1 MPIDPKFFNRFMIMV
16 AAITTIIIIFS
27 TLRHAQVNKQD
38 FESEVYALDIQEL
51 RFERVLGTHT
61 DSLQCGLAQQEE
73 LATQTIH
80 AETCLGKPIIL
91 LFWATWSGMS
101 QEMNQRVLE
110 QLYSDTANAIQPAN
124 SSISQNSSLS
134 QTSSTQNSDII
145 VIAAAV
151 RDDASSVI
159 RYSHS
164 ISAPFIY
171 VDGTELFHQLKAT
184 GVPAQ
189 IFISREGTVTDLQ
202 IGRDAEALQQ
212 KIKKLAEAP

>member
-1 MPIDPKFFNRFMIMV
+1 MV

-51 RFERVLGTHT
+51 RFERVLGTPT
-61 DSLQCGLAQQEE
+61 DNLQCGLAQQEE

-110 QLYSDTANAIQPAN
+110 QLYSDTANAIQPA
-124 SSISQNSSLS
+124 NSSLS

>member
-16 AAITTIIIIFS
+16 AAITAIIIIFS
-27 TLRHAQVNKQD
+27 NLRHAQVNKQD

-51 RFERVLGTHT
+51 RFERVLGTRT
-61 DSLQCGLAQQEE
+61 DSLQCGLALQEE

>member
-16 AAITTIIIIFS
+16 AAITAIIIIFS

-51 RFERVLGTHT
+51 RFERVLGTRT

-110 QLYSDTANAIQPAN
+110 QLYSDTANAIQPA
-124 SSISQNSSLS
+124 NSSLS

>member
-16 AAITTIIIIFS
+16 AAITAIIIIFS

-51 RFERVLGTHT
+51 RFERVLGTRT

-124 SSISQNSSLS
+124 SSLSQNSSLS
-134 QTSSTQNSDII
+134 KTSSTQNSDIT

>member
-16 AAITTIIIIFS
+16 AAITAIIIIFS

-51 RFERVLGTHT
+51 RFERVLGTRT

-124 SSISQNSSLS
+124 SSLSQN
-134 QTSSTQNSDII
+134 SSTQNSDII

-202 IGRDAEALQQ
+202 IGKDAEALQQ

>member
-1 MPIDPKFFNRFMIMV
+1 MV
-16 AAITTIIIIFS
+16 AAITAIIIIFS

-51 RFERVLGTHT
+51 RFERVLGTRT

-124 SSISQNSSLS
+124 SSLSQTSSLSQNSSLS

>member
-1 MPIDPKFFNRFMIMV
+1 MV
-16 AAITTIIIIFS
+16 AAITAIIIIFS

-51 RFERVLGTHT
+51 RFERVLGTRT

-110 QLYSDTANAIQPAN
+110 QLYSDTANAIQPA
-124 SSISQNSSLS
+124 NSSLS

>member
-16 AAITTIIIIFS
+16 AAITAIIIIFS

-51 RFERVLGTHT
+51 RFERILGTRT
-61 DSLQCGLAQQEE
+61 DSLQCGLVQQDE
-73 LATQTIH
+73 LVTQTIH

-101 QEMNQRVLE
+101 QEMNQRVLK
-110 QLYSDTANAIQPAN
+110 QLYPDTANAIQPAN
-124 SSISQNSSLS
+124 SSLSQNSSLS
-134 QTSSTQNSDII
+134 KTSSTQNSDIT

-159 RYSHS
+159 RYSHA

-202 IGRDAEALQQ
+202 IGRDAEALKQ

>member
-16 AAITTIIIIFS
+16 AAITAIIIIFS

-51 RFERVLGTHT
+51 RFERVLGTRT

-124 SSISQNSSLS
+124 SSINQNSSLS

>member
-1 MPIDPKFFNRFMIMV
+1 MV
-16 AAITTIIIIFS
+16 AAITAIIIIFS
-27 TLRHAQVNKQD
+27 NLRHAQVNKQD

-51 RFERVLGTHT
+51 RFERVLGTRT

>member
-16 AAITTIIIIFS
+16 AAITAIIIIFS

-51 RFERVLGTHT
+51 RFERVLGTRT

-73 LATQTIH
+73 LASQTIH

-145 VIAAAV
+145 VIAAAI

>member
-16 AAITTIIIIFS
+16 AAITAIIIIFS

-51 RFERVLGTHT
+51 RFERVLGTRT

>member
-1 MPIDPKFFNRFMIMV
+1 MV
-16 AAITTIIIIFS
+16 AAITAIIIIFS

-51 RFERVLGTHT
+51 RFERVLGTRT

-124 SSISQNSSLS
+124 SSLS
-134 QTSSTQNSDII
+134 QTSSTQNSDIT

>member
-16 AAITTIIIIFS
+16 AAITAIIIIFS

-51 RFERVLGTHT
+51 RFERVLGTRT

-80 AETCLGKPIIL
+80 VETCLGKPIIL

-124 SSISQNSSLS
+124 SSLSQNSSLS
-134 QTSSTQNSDII
+134 KTSSTQNSDII

>member
-1 MPIDPKFFNRFMIMV
+1 MV
-16 AAITTIIIIFS
+16 AAITAIIIIFS

-51 RFERVLGTHT
+51 RFERVLGTRT

-124 SSISQNSSLS
+124 SSINQNSSLS